1 MADYDAGPAGSFRK
15 LCRTY
20 PGADVYGSGFRTH
33 WGPIFYRGRLSG
45 SARLLV
51 IGQDPAQ
58 HEAVVRRILIGEA
71 GRRVQGFVRKLGFTE
86 SYVMIN
92 AFLYGIYDQR
102 LAFPHL
108 KDEALATYRHEW
120 LDAILAPGK
129 IEAVVA
135 FGTQAHLAWQHYG
148 ASNQA
153 ARALAYEHVMHPTS
167 PGKGKPK
174 ITLAMLLKN
183 WNGALARLHP
193 RIATPDVRAPLER
206 YGERLTAD
214 DLPEIPSFD
223 LPAGTPDWMRREVAW
238 AVMAEEPGAQRASI
252 TVNVPVE

>member
-1 MADYDAGPAGSFRK
+1 MAEFDAGPSGVFRK
-15 LCRTY
+15 LCSTY
-20 PGADVYGSGFRTH
+20 PGADVYGSGFRTQ

-45 SARLLV
+45 SARLLM

-71 GRRVQGFVRKLGFTE
+71 GRRVQGFARKLGFTE
-86 SYVMIN
+86 SYVMVN

-102 LAFPHL
+102 LALPHL
-108 KDEALATYRHEW
+108 EDAAIVAYRHKW

-129 IEAVVA
+129 IEAVVT
-135 FGTQAHLAWQHYG
+135 FGTQAHKAWEGYC
-148 ASNQA
+148 AVNSDA
-153 ARALAYEHVMHPTS
+153 EALAYEHVMHPTS

-183 WNGALARLHP
+183 WNGAIKRLRPQISH
-193 RIATPDVRAPLER
+193 PDVQEPLAL
-206 YGERLTAD
+206 YGEKLTTD
-214 DLPEIPSFD
+214 ELPEIPSFD
-223 LPAGTPDWMRREVAW
+223 LPAGTPDWMRRELAW

-252 TVNVPVE
+252 TVNVPLR